1 MYESLT
7 TFILHFVL
15 ILVCGY
21 INNQILEYYLLLK
34 VLLLLKKVNN
44 HQSFSI
50 VISFSGQRQMYKFG
64 RNKLNHSEKKYGLL
78 KIKI

>member
-7 TFILHFVL
+7 TFILHYFVL

-34 VLLLLKKVNN
+34 VL
-44 HQSFSI
+44 FC
-50 VISFSGQRQMYKFG
+50 Y
-64 RNKLNHSEKKYGLL
+64 
-78 KIKI
+78 